1 MRQGA
6 WGFLEKGKLMKVLGS
21 SKHWVPIA
29 GVDGRNGEFMRFWNV
44 LSFFSCEAIY
54 VGCLGLS
61 WKWLQQQISGYRING
76 TSAILYSHFS
86 M

>member
-29 GVDGRNGEFMRFWNV
+29 GVDGRNGEFNEV
-44 LSFFSCEAIY
+44 LECVE
-54 VGCLGLS
+54 L
-61 WKWLQQQISGYRING
+61 LQ
-76 TSAILYSHFS
+76 L
-86 M
+86 